1 MKIEEGTE
9 VVFKGKWWIVQEF
22 CPSYDGIEG
31 FDEVVIVDED
41 GEEKVAF
48 VYQIDTVL
56 PSFS

>member
-1 MKIEEGTE
+1 
-9 VVFKGKWWIVQEF
+9 
-22 CPSYDGIEG
+22 
-31 FDEVVIVDED
+31 VIVDED